1 MVTLS
6 PPTTSGAWDRDMK
19 VVLVLASDLLRAN
32 GDLLGVPVE
41 NHLPLFAL
49 PSLAPGPAGRPAPME
64 PGAS

>member
-1 MVTLS
+1 
-6 PPTTSGAWDRDMK
+6 MK

-49 PSLAPGPAGRPAPME
+49 PSLAPGPAGPPAPME